1 MKIFEITDKFKV
13 LQSSPQGIK
22 LASQNGTEIS
32 LPNAS
37 GLAPDPQNPKAATL
51 DLSKM
56 VTTNQPMGQSEPGA
70 TAPQAATGQQVAT
83 AQPGTPAQE
92 PAAGTPAQAPA
103 AGTPAQAPA
112 AGQQLPQVGSEV
124 ELADT
129 IGSTMQTEK
138 FNNKDLIDSGEN
150 ADIGG
155 PNAGDKTDDFINDV
169 VDHEWEKTAGRSS
182 RNVIQPEPVRESAE
196 LIAMLTIAG
205 LR

>member
-51 DLSKM
+51 DLSKI
-56 VTTNQPMGQSEPGA
+56 VTTNQPIGQSEPGA

-92 PAAGTPAQAPA
+92 PAPGTSAQAPA
-103 AGTPAQAPA
+103 PGTSAQAPA

-124 ELADT
+124 ELANNL
-129 IGSTMQTEK
+129 GMQSET
-138 FNNKDLIDSGEN
+138 FNDKDLMNSGKN
-150 ADIGG
+150 TDIGG
-155 PNAGDKTDDFINDV
+155 PNGGDETDDFINDV
-169 VDHEWEKTAGRSS
+169 VDHKWEKNAGRSN
-182 RNVIQPEPVRESAE
+182 RNIMKPEPVRESAE